1 VNVVTTPEASAF
13 IGANGGVAYVRP
25 LTRKCCGGALTVL
38 SATTEAPVDGRL
50 YEPVGDP
57 ALGVRY
63 RRQSVGGRAAAE
75 EEGVLE
81 GLDGGVQGGGVQGGG
96 VQGGGVQGGGV
107 QGGGVQ
113 GGGVQGRGAR
123 GRQGLDEPDELLV
136 ELRGRRRPRLAAC
149 WNGCVFK
156 M

>member
-1 VNVVTTPEASAF
+1 MAAMNVVATPEASAF
-13 IGANGGVAYVRP
+13 IEANGGVAYVRS
-25 LTRKCCGGALTVL
+25 LTRKCCGGAMTTL
-38 SATTEAPVDGRL
+38 SATTQAPVDERL

-63 RRQSVGGRAAAE
+63 RRRQSGGRSVGEAEAAAE
-75 EEGVLE
+75 GPSDGPGGIAPGFREDEEPQ
-81 GLDGGVQGGGVQGGG
+81 D
-96 VQGGGVQGGGV
+96 
-107 QGGGVQ
+107 
-113 GGGVQGRGAR
+113 
-123 GRQGLDEPDELLV
+123 LLV

>member
-1 VNVVTTPEASAF
+1 MAASSYTGGVRVVTTPEASAF

-38 SATTEAPVDGRL
+38 SATTEPPTDERL
-50 YEPVGDP
+50 YESVGDP

-63 RRQSVGGRAAAE
+63 RRTRGGSLRVAGAESREGPVQTAQAE
-75 EEGVLE
+75 EP
-81 GLDGGVQGGGVQGGG
+81 Q
-96 VQGGGVQGGGV
+96 
-107 QGGGVQ
+107 
-113 GGGVQGRGAR
+113 
-123 GRQGLDEPDELLV
+123 ELLV
-136 ELRGRRRPRLAAC
+136 EMRGRRRPHLAAC